1 MGILDFVKKVIYKE
15 PEEHEISSREYGNWN
30 EVPSSRFEDWVSTV
44 EDDNETSENW
54 HDFGPSK
61 QNIDFED
68 ALQRRE
74 YIENCLMQMTEASRA
89 LESLEME
96 YKDVTSHLRD
106 MEEIEELPPQQRKE
120 LELQAQKVLDNQN
133 QREAFMNRHTRMNEA
148 EFEKMQRLQ
157 KEARTSAKKLREAE
171 EYHKKIKNDLRRIDN
186 EHQAYLY
193 SKEELEKTIVNTRKL
208 MIVCAITL
216 VFVLIALFLMGQAL
230 EINVV
235 YGYMAAILLTAIGI
249 TVLYTR
255 NNSAQSEIKGVN
267 NTISRLIQ
275 LQNTVKIRY
284 VNNKNLLDYMCLKY
298 GVSDSAE
305 LENLYDTFLQERD
318 QREQFKAAEK
328 NLDTNQKQLVA
339 LLRKL
344 RINDPEIW
352 LHQISAIFNPNDA
365 EIRRHDLV
373 VQRQSLRKRMD
384 YNRDVVAGNA
394 KAEIELLAK
403 EYPEYTQEILDM
415 VSRYE
420 EKYPMV

>member
-1 MGILDFVKKVIYKE
+1 MGVLDFLKKTFNKE
-15 PEEHEISSREYGNWN
+15 GEQHEVSSREYGNWN
-30 EVPSSRFEDWVSTV
+30 DVPDNRFEEWVSNLENRDTSDTW
-44 EDDNETSENW
+44 DDISY
-54 HDFGPSK
+54 SK
-61 QNIDFED
+61 GNINLDD

-74 YIENCLMQMTEASRA
+74 YVENCLQQMAEASKA
-89 LESLEME
+89 LESLEQE

-106 MEEIEELPPQQRKE
+106 LEEIEELPPEQRKE
-120 LELQAQKVLDNQN
+120 LEGQAAKVMDNQN
-133 QREAFMNRHTRMNEA
+133 QREAFMNRHTRMTEV
-148 EFEKMQRLQ
+148 EFERMDRLQ
-157 KEARTSAKKLREAE
+157 KEVKSGTKKLRDAE

-186 EHQAYLY
+186 EHQAYVY
-193 SKEELEKTIVNTRKL
+193 SKEELESTIANTRRL
-208 MIVCAITL
+208 MVVCSVSLVLAI
-216 VFVLIALFLMGQAL
+216 FALFLMAAL
-230 EINVV
+230 LGINII
-235 YGYMAAILLTAIGI
+235 YGCMVAVLLAAIAI
-249 TVLYTR
+249 TVLYTK
-255 NNSAQSEIKGVN
+255 NSSAQTELKTVN

-284 VNNKNLLDYMCLKY
+284 VNNKNLLDYLCLKF
-298 GVSDSAE
+298 GVSDADG
-305 LENLYDTFLQERD
+305 LDDMHDRFLQERE

-328 NLDTNQKQLVA
+328 NLDTNQKKLLA
-339 LLRKL
+339 LLRRL

-352 LHQISAIFNPNDA
+352 LHQLPAIFDQEDA
-365 EIRRHDLV
+365 EKLRHDLV

>member
-1 MGILDFVKKVIYKE
+1 MGVLDFFKKTFNND
-15 PEEHEISSREYGNWN
+15 PEKHEVSSREYSNWN
-30 EVPSSRFEDWVSTV
+30 DVPDNRFEDWVFNM
-44 EDDNETSENW
+44 EKSENPDDW
-54 HDFGPSK
+54 SDISYNKG
-61 QNIDFED
+61 NINLDD

-74 YIENCLMQMTEASRA
+74 YVENCLQQMAEASKA
-89 LESLEME
+89 LESLEQE

-106 MEEIEELPPQQRKE
+106 LEEIEELPPEQRKE
-120 LELQAQKVLDNQN
+120 LEAQAAKVLDNQN
-133 QREAFMNRHTRMNEA
+133 EREAFMNRHTRMTEV
-148 EFEKMQRLQ
+148 EFERMDRLQ
-157 KEARTSAKKLREAE
+157 KEAKKGAKKLRDAE

-186 EHQAYLY
+186 EHQAYVY
-193 SKEELEKTIVNTRKL
+193 SKEELESTIINTRRL
-208 MIVCAITL
+208 MIVCS
-216 VFVLIALFLMGQAL
+216 VSLILAMFALFLMGAL
-230 EINVV
+230 LGINVI
-235 YGYMAAILLTAIGI
+235 YGCMVAILLAAIAI

-255 NNSAQSEIKGVN
+255 NSSAQTELKTVN

-284 VNNKNLLDYMCLKY
+284 VNNKNLLDYLCLKF
-298 GVSDSAE
+298 GVSDADG
-305 LENLYDTFLQERD
+305 LDDMHDRFLQERE

-328 NLDTNQKQLVA
+328 NLDTNQKQLLA
-339 LLRKL
+339 LLRRL

-352 LHQISAIFNPNDA
+352 LHQLSAIFDQEDA
-365 EIRRHDLV
+365 EKLRHDLV